1 MHRGPSRQQS
11 REPHSPQPLSLPL
24 SRPEHNPRFPLSSPP
39 PPTPAARPGLPPPP
53 ASQTLAASLPPRG
66 RAVSSSADPV
76 RGGLGSK
83 KEGAAEAGMDGP
95 KRQLRVRLRVTARRR
110 GLSGDG
116 ADGGGAGAG
125 AGGRKRRLD
134 APALNSAAK
143 LQRREIGGRQLAA
156 RGGGPAAA
164 VPERFRNMRL
174 QVVPPSSAA
183 LRPSLA
189 ALCAGEACGSWA
201 WALANLGF
209 WSASATRWVQ
219 LEEILRYFGMGFSSR
234 GFQLCKAGNFGSWRR
249 RVWS

>member
-1 MHRGPSRQQS
+1 
-11 REPHSPQPLSLPL
+11 
-24 SRPEHNPRFPLSSPP
+24 
-39 PPTPAARPGLPPPP
+39 
-53 ASQTLAASLPPRG
+53 
-66 RAVSSSADPV
+66 
-76 RGGLGSK
+76 
-83 KEGAAEAGMDGP
+83 MDGP

-249 RVWS
+249 RIWS